1 MAPPTIP
8 IGPQLRAA
16 MVRQRNALGMLQAE
30 LGLADRWGGQI
41 SAETISKIETGWNK
55 AARLTTLTTLL
66 LRLDIPPDQIERFDD
81 GYGSLTARMHRMAQ
95 RDDVPPG
102 THATDAFLGQG
113 NGSGPV
119 E

>member
-1 MAPPTIP
+1 
-8 IGPQLRAA
+8 

-30 LGLADRWGGQI
+30 LGLADRWGGPI
-41 SAETISKIETGWNK
+41 SVETISKIETGWNK

-66 LRLDIPPDQIERFDD
+66 LRLEIPPDQVARFDS

-95 RDDVPPG
+95 RDAPPPG
-102 THATDAFLGQG
+102 SRATDALLGH
-113 NGSGPV
+113 GSGSRAV